1 MHIQGVLRFQRISQA
16 TCRVSLLPVLGES
29 LRCFFPGALNP
40 ICLRREGRDWQ
51 RIRSAFQKKLMKPVE
66 IMKLDNKINEV
77 CACTGSAFPGLSRTE
92 SC

>member
-1 MHIQGVLRFQRISQA
+1 M
-16 TCRVSLLPVLGES
+16 LGES
-29 LRCFFPGALNP
+29 LRCFFPGALNA

-77 CACTGSAFPGLSRTE
+77 CAVYWVSFPWALQDRELLISLWVSTFEGPLYVE
-92 SC
+92 